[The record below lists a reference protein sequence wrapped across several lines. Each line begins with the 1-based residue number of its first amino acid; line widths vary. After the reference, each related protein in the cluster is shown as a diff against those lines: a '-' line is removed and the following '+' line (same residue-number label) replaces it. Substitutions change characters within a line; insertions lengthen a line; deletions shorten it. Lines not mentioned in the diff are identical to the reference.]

1 MDPQIPA
8 TETYSKYRFETPLRI
23 FTRDNKLIGEFGD
36 RRTIPIAF
44 EDTPKAYID
53 ALLNTEDKRFFE
65 HRGVDLISLA
75 NDVVGLFLSDVRTG
89 ASTITMQ
96 LAKII
101 SFSPEQTFIR
111 KFKEMLLAV
120 KIEQALTKEQILELY
135 INIAPL
141 GKHAYGVQA
150 GAHTYYGKPVGELNL
165 AQIAML
171 AAVSKRP
178 EAGNP
183 INGPEYAVRR
193 RNLVLRRM
201 LDQASISRAEYEEA
215 VAAPISAVVHRRDLD
230 LVAPFPAEWV
240 RQQLVER
247 YGTDIYA
254 GYEAVTTLDS
264 KLQLAAQ
271 QALRTGLEAYDRRH
285 GYRGAVARVEVPPE
299 FTVPE
304 VPPLA
309 VGALSA
315 GVREGLPLARGA
327 LSAGVREGPPLARG
341 ALRAGVR
348 EGLPLAVGA
357 TAFPAPPPPADG
369 QAQAGAVGQQSA
381 EGAEAALPAPLDLPQ
396 HFEGTAAFRAFTTSA
411 LGDRPTVQ
419 GKEPAVVLALATR
432 RMLVARADAT
442 TLVLP
447 WDGLRWARRYLSVD
461 AMAAR
466 PQTAAEVAEIG
477 DVVYIERDNGAWR
490 LAQVPDIAGALVALD
505 THDGAV
511 RAIVGGYDFVGNQ
524 FDHALQAR
532 RQPGSGFKPFVYSAA
547 LENGVTP
554 ASVFLDAPLV
564 FRDPST
570 GRTYRPRNDSG
581 RYNGPTRLREA
592 LYRSINLVSI
602 RVMLRIGA
610 DNILRHAGQFGF
622 RTGTFPDNTQLAIG
636 GGTMGVTPLEM
647 ATAYAA
653 IANGG
658 YAVQPRIIERV
669 RTIDG
674 DTVFEPPRTAACDP
688 CSAGE
693 GAQPVVSPAPRAI
706 SAQNA
711 FIMDSM
717 LRDVVRRGTGR
728 RALVLERSDIAGKT
742 GTTDEAVDTW
752 FNGYHPK
759 LAATTWVGFSRAR
772 PLGAREYGSTTPLAI
787 WVDFMRQA
795 LAEEPEEQRIAPD
808 GVVRAR
814 VDAATGQAASPD
826 NRRAMFEYFLA
837 DNAPET
843 ETATQRSNADTAT
856 VRPEDIF

>member
-1 MDPQIPA
+1 M
-8 TETYSKYRFETPLRI
+8 
-23 FTRDNKLIGEFGD
+23 
-36 RRTIPIAF
+36 
-44 EDTPKAYID
+44 AYID

-271 QALRTGLEAYDRRH
+271 RALRTGLEAYDRRH

-304 VPPLA
+304 
-309 VGALSA
+309 
-315 GVREGLPLARGA
+315 
-327 LSAGVREGPPLARG
+327 
-341 ALRAGVR
+341 
-348 EGLPLAVGA
+348 GLPLAVGA

-369 QAQAGAVGQQSA
+369 LAQAGAVGQQSA
-381 EGAEAALPAPLDLPQ
+381 EGAEAALPAALDVPP
-396 HFEGTAAFRAFTTSA
+396 HFDGTAAFRAFTTSA
-411 LGDRPTVQ
+411 LKGRPTVQ

-688 CSAGE
+688 CSASE
-693 GAQPVVSPAPRAI
+693 GVQPVVSPAPRAI

-759 LAATTWVGFSRAR
+759 LAATTWVGFSQAR

>member
-1 MDPQIPA
+1 M
-8 TETYSKYRFETPLRI
+8 
-23 FTRDNKLIGEFGD
+23 
-36 RRTIPIAF
+36 
-44 EDTPKAYID
+44 
-53 ALLNTEDKRFFE
+53 
-65 HRGVDLISLA
+65 DLISLA
-75 NDVVGLFLSDVRTG
+75 NDVVGLFVSDVRTG

-120 KIEQALTKEQILELY
+120 KIEHALTKEQILELY

-150 GAHTYYGKPVGELNL
+150 GAHTYYGKPVSELNL

-171 AAVSKRP
+171 AAISKRP

-215 VAAPISAVVHRRDLD
+215 VAAPITAVVHRRELD
-230 LVAPFPAEWV
+230 LVAPFPSEWV
-240 RQQLVER
+240 RQQLVDR

-264 KLQLAAQ
+264 ELQLAAQ
-271 QALRTGLEAYDRRH
+271 RAVRTGLEAYDRRH
-285 GYRGAVARVEVPPE
+285 GYRGAKGRVVVPAE
-299 FTVPE
+299 FTLPDWGAEVGTQGGPQPE
-304 VPPLA
+304 EDGPRREGNLPPLA
-309 VGALSA
+309 PPGPSSV
-315 GVREGLPLARGA
+315 
-327 LSAGVREGPPLARG
+327 EGPG
-341 ALRAGVR
+341 AG
-348 EGLPLAVGA
+348 P
-357 TAFPAPPPPADG
+357 PQDSPPP
-369 QAQAGAVGQQSA
+369 
-381 EGAEAALPAPLDLPQ
+381 
-396 HFEGTAAFRAFTTSA
+396 FENTEEFRSFVTSA
-411 LGDRPTVQ
+411 LADHPVVH
-419 GKEPAVVLALATR
+419 GKEPALVLALATR

-442 TLVLP
+442 TLALP
-447 WDGLRWARRYLSVD
+447 WDGLRWARRYLGVD
-461 AMAAR
+461 AMSAR
-466 PQTAAEVAEIG
+466 PQTAADVAEIG
-477 DVVYIERDNGAWR
+477 DIVYVEQGEGGWR
-490 LAQVPDIAGALVALD
+490 LSQVPDIAGALVAVD
-505 THDGAV
+505 TGSGAV

-524 FDHALQAR
+524 FNHALQAR

-610 DNILRHAGQFGF
+610 DNILRHAGRFGF
-622 RTGTFPDNTQLAIG
+622 ATGTFPDNTQLAIG
-636 GGTMGVTPLEM
+636 GGTMGVTPLQM

-658 YAVQPRIIERV
+658 FAVEPHIIERV

-688 CSAGE
+688 CSANEE
-693 GAQPVVSPAPRAI
+693 GAPAPSPAPRAI

-742 GTTDEAVDTW
+742 GTTDDAVDTW
-752 FNGYHPK
+752 FNGYHPT
-759 LAATTWVGFSRAR
+759 LAATAWVGFSQAR
-772 PLGAREYGSTTPLAI
+772 PLGVREYGSTTPLAI
-787 WVDFMRQA
+787 WVDFMREA
-795 LAEEPEEQRIAPD
+795 LAEEPEVQRIAPD

-814 VDAATGQAASPD
+814 VDAATGQATTPD

-837 DNAPET
+837 SNAPQ
-843 ETATQRSNADTAT
+843 TQTTTRRPSTDTAP

>member
-1 MDPQIPA
+1 MDRQIPA

-150 GAHTYYGKPVGELNL
+150 GAHTYYGKPVSELNL

-271 QALRTGLEAYDRRH
+271 RALRTGLEAYDRRH

-315 GVREGLPLARGA
+315 GVREG
-327 LSAGVREGPPLARG
+327 PPLARG

-369 QAQAGAVGQQSA
+369 QTQTGAVGQQNA
-381 EGAEAALPAPLDLPQ
+381 EGAEAALPAALDVPP
-396 HFEGTAAFRAFTTSA
+396 HFDGTAAFRAFTTSA
-411 LGDRPTVQ
+411 LKARPTVQ
-419 GKEPAVVLALATR
+419 GKEPAVVLARDTR

-693 GAQPVVSPAPRAI
+693 GVQPVVSPAPRAI

-759 LAATTWVGFSRAR
+759 LAATTWVGFSQAR

-843 ETATQRSNADTAT
+843 ETATQRSNSDTAT

>member
-1 MDPQIPA
+1 MRSLVRSIAKRILWLAGAGACATSLIVASVFLYLDPQIPT

-65 HRGVDLISLA
+65 HRGVDVISLA
-75 NDVVGLFLSDVRTG
+75 NDVVGLFVSDVRTG

-120 KIEQALTKEQILELY
+120 KIEHALTKEEILELY

-150 GAHTYYGKPVGELNL
+150 GAHTYYGKPVSELSL
-165 AQIAML
+165 AQVAML
-171 AAVSKRP
+171 AAISKRP

-215 VAAPISAVVHRRDLD
+215 VAAPISAVVHRRELD
-230 LVAPFPAEWV
+230 LVAPFPSEWV
-240 RQQLVER
+240 RQQLVDR

-264 KLQLAAQ
+264 ELQLAAQ
-271 QALRTGLEAYDRRH
+271 RAVRTGLEAYDRRH
-285 GYRGAVARVEVPPE
+285 GYRGAVGRVVVPAE
-299 FTVPE
+299 FALPDWGAPVMAAPADAGSEGAVEGTPASPGLDAE
-304 VPPLA
+304 AVPPL
-309 VGALSA
+309 SD
-315 GVREGLPLARGA
+315 
-327 LSAGVREGPPLARG
+327 
-341 ALRAGVR
+341 
-348 EGLPLAVGA
+348 
-357 TAFPAPPPPADG
+357 APP
-369 QAQAGAVGQQSA
+369 S
-381 EGAEAALPAPLDLPQ
+381 
-396 HFEGTAAFRAFTTSA
+396 FEGTPAFRDFVMLA
-411 LGDRPTVQ
+411 LGDYGVVH
-419 GKEPAVVLALATR
+419 GKEPAVVLATAPR

-442 TLVLP
+442 TLALP
-447 WDGLRWARRYLSVD
+447 WDGLRWARRYLGVD
-461 AMAAR
+461 AMSAR
-466 PQTAAEVAEIG
+466 PRTAAEVAETG
-477 DVVYIERDNGAWR
+477 DVVYVEQGDGGWR
-490 LAQVPDIAGALVALD
+490 LAQVPDVAGALVAVD
-505 THDGAV
+505 TANGAV
-511 RAIVGGYDFVGNQ
+511 RAMVGGYDFVGNQ
-524 FDHALQAR
+524 FNHALQAR

-564 FRDPST
+564 FRDRST

-610 DNILRHAGQFGF
+610 DSILRHAGRFGF
-622 RTGTFPDNTQLAIG
+622 ATGSFPDNTQLAIG
-636 GGTMGVTPLEM
+636 GGTMGVTPLQM

-658 YAVQPRIIERV
+658 FAVAPHIVERV

-674 DTVFEPPRTAACDP
+674 ETVFESPRSAACDP
-688 CSAGE
+688 CSASEE
-693 GAQPVVSPAPRAI
+693 GQAPPSSAPRAI

-742 GTTDEAVDTW
+742 GTTDDAVDTW
-752 FNGYHPK
+752 FNGYHPN
-759 LAATTWVGFSRAR
+759 LAATAWVGFSQAR
-772 PLGAREYGSTTPLAI
+772 PLGTREYGSTTPLAI
-787 WVDFMRQA
+787 WVDFMREA
-795 LAEEPEEQRIAPD
+795 LAEEPTVQRIAPD
-808 GVVRAR
+808 GIVRAR
-814 VDAATGQAASPD
+814 VDSATGQATTPD
-826 NRRAMFEYFLA
+826 NRRAIFEYFLA
-837 DNAPET
+837 SNAPQT
-843 ETATQRSNADTAT
+843 KTTNRSTTTNTAT

>member
-271 QALRTGLEAYDRRH
+271 RALRTGLEAYDRRH

-309 VGALSA
+309 
-315 GVREGLPLARGA
+315 RG
-327 LSAGVREGPPLARG
+327 
-341 ALRAGVR
+341 
-348 EGLPLAVGA
+348 
-357 TAFPAPPPPADG
+357 TMTFPEPPPADG
-369 QAQAGAVGQQSA
+369 LAQAGAVGQQSA
-381 EGAEAALPAPLDLPQ
+381 EGAEAVLDVPP
-396 HFEGTAAFRAFTTSA
+396 HFEGTAPFRAFTTSA
-411 LGDRPTVQ
+411 LKARPTVQ
-419 GKEPAVVLALATR
+419 GKEPAVVLARDTR

-477 DVVYIERDNGAWR
+477 DVVYIERDNRAWR

-759 LAATTWVGFSRAR
+759 LAATTWVGFSQAR

-843 ETATQRSNADTAT
+843 ETATQRGNADTAA

>member
-1 MDPQIPA
+1 M
-8 TETYSKYRFETPLRI
+8 
-23 FTRDNKLIGEFGD
+23 
-36 RRTIPIAF
+36 
-44 EDTPKAYID
+44 
-53 ALLNTEDKRFFE
+53 
-65 HRGVDLISLA
+65 
-75 NDVVGLFLSDVRTG
+75 
-89 ASTITMQ
+89 
-96 LAKII
+96 
-101 SFSPEQTFIR
+101 
-111 KFKEMLLAV
+111 

-271 QALRTGLEAYDRRH
+271 RALRTGLEAYDRRH

-309 VGALSA
+309 
-315 GVREGLPLARGA
+315 
-327 LSAGVREGPPLARG
+327 RG

-369 QAQAGAVGQQSA
+369 QAQVGAVGQQNA
-381 EGAEAALPAPLDLPQ
+381 EAEAALPAALDVPP
-396 HFEGTAAFRAFTTSA
+396 HFDGTAAFRAFTTSA
-411 LGDRPTVQ
+411 LKGRPTVQ
-419 GKEPAVVLALATR
+419 GKESAVVLALATR

-442 TLVLP
+442 TLVLS

-674 DTVFEPPRTAACDP
+674 DTVLEPPRTAACDP

-759 LAATTWVGFSRAR
+759 LAATTWVGFSQAR

-843 ETATQRSNADTAT
+843 ETATQRSNADSAA

>member
-1 MDPQIPA
+1 MDPQIPT

-65 HRGVDLISLA
+65 HSGVDVISLA
-75 NDVVGLFLSDVRTG
+75 NDVVGLLLSDVRTG

-120 KIEQALTKEQILELY
+120 KIEHALTKEQILELY

-141 GKHAYGVQA
+141 GKHAYGIQA
-150 GAHTYYGKPVGELNL
+150 GAHTYYGKPVAELNL

-215 VAAPISAVVHRRDLD
+215 VAAPITAVVHRRELD
-230 LVAPFPAEWV
+230 LVAPFPSEWV
-240 RQQLVER
+240 RQQLVQR

-264 KLQLAAQ
+264 ELQLAAQ
-271 QALRTGLEAYDRRH
+271 RALRTGLEAYDRRH
-285 GYRGAVARVEVPPE
+285 GYRGADGRVEVPPE
-299 FTVPE
+299 FTLPNWGVPASPQVHVSPTHGE
-304 VPPLA
+304 
-309 VGALSA
+309 
-315 GVREGLPLARGA
+315 
-327 LSAGVREGPPLARG
+327 
-341 ALRAGVR
+341 
-348 EGLPLAVGA
+348 
-357 TAFPAPPPPADG
+357 TAAETAEQQPGEPA
-369 QAQAGAVGQQSA
+369 
-381 EGAEAALPAPLDLPQ
+381 AEAVAEEAVLAAAQTLAPD
-396 HFEGTAAFRAFTTSA
+396 FESSAAFRGFVASA
-411 LGDRPTVQ
+411 LGDRPTVH
-419 GKEPAVVLALATR
+419 GKEPAVVLAQATR
-432 RMLVARADAT
+432 RMMVARADAT

-447 WDGLRWARRYLSVD
+447 WEGLRWARRYLGVD
-461 AMAAR
+461 AMTAR
-466 PQTAAEVAEIG
+466 PKTAADVAEIG
-477 DVVYIERDNGAWR
+477 DVVYIEQDEGGWR

-547 LENGVTP
+547 LESGVTP
-554 ASVFLDAPLV
+554 ATVFLDAPLV

-610 DNILRHAGQFGF
+610 DHILRHADRFGF
-622 RTGTFPDNTQLAIG
+622 TTGTFPDNTQLAIG
-636 GGTMGVTPLEM
+636 GGTMGVTPLQM

-674 DTVFEPPRTAACDP
+674 AIVFEPPRLAACDR
-688 CSAGE
+688 CSASEQGRP
-693 GAQPVVSPAPRAI
+693 APSPAPRAI

-752 FNGYHPK
+752 FNGYHPR
-759 LAATTWVGFSRAR
+759 LAATAWVGFSQAR
-772 PLGAREYGSTTPLAI
+772 PLGVREYGSTTPLAI
-787 WVDFMRQA
+787 WVDFMRKA
-795 LAEEPEEQRIAPD
+795 LAEEPDVQRVAPD

-814 VDAATGQAASPD
+814 VDATTGQAASPD

-837 DNAPET
+837 GNAP
-843 ETATQRSNADTAT
+843 ATKTTSGPGNADTAT

>member
-1 MDPQIPA
+1 MRSLVRSIAKRILWLAGAGFCATSLIVASVFLYLDPQIPT
-8 TETYSKYRFETPLRI
+8 TETYSQYRFETPLRI
-23 FTRDNKLIGEFGD
+23 FTSDNKLIGEFGD

-75 NDVVGLFLSDVRTG
+75 NDVVGLFVSDVRTG

-120 KIEQALTKEQILELY
+120 KIEHALTKEQILELY

-150 GAHTYYGKPVGELNL
+150 GAHTYYGKPVSELNL
-165 AQIAML
+165 AQMAML
-171 AAVSKRP
+171 AAISKRP

-183 INGPEYAVRR
+183 INGPEYAIRR

-215 VAAPISAVVHRRDLD
+215 VAAPITAVVHRRELD
-230 LVAPFPAEWV
+230 LVAPFPSEWV
-240 RQQLVER
+240 RQQLVDR

-264 KLQLAAQ
+264 ELQLAAQ
-271 QALRTGLEAYDRRH
+271 RAVRTGLEAYDRRH
-285 GYRGAVARVEVPPE
+285 GYRGAAGRVAVPPDFALRDWGAE
-299 FTVPE
+299 VSPPAPE
-304 VPPLA
+304 VSP
-309 VGALSA
+309 
-315 GVREGLPLARGA
+315 
-327 LSAGVREGPPLARG
+327 
-341 ALRAGVR
+341 
-348 EGLPLAVGA
+348 VGA
-357 TAFPAPPPPADG
+357 TLVVARDLEAPPSPDLPPAL
-369 QAQAGAVGQQSA
+369 
-381 EGAEAALPAPLDLPQ
+381 ENTE
-396 HFEGTAAFRAFTTSA
+396 EFRTFVTSA
-411 LGDRPTVQ
+411 LDDHAVVH

-442 TLVLP
+442 TLALP
-447 WDGLRWARRYLSVD
+447 WDGLRWARRYLGVD
-461 AMAAR
+461 AMSAR
-466 PQTAAEVAEIG
+466 PQTAADVAEIG
-477 DVVYIERDNGAWR
+477 DIVYVEQGEGGWR
-490 LAQVPDIAGALVALD
+490 LSQVPDIAGALVAVD
-505 THDGAV
+505 TGSGAV

-524 FDHALQAR
+524 FNHALQAR

-610 DNILRHAGQFGF
+610 DNILRHAGRFGF
-622 RTGTFPDNTQLAIG
+622 ATGTFPDNTQLAIG
-636 GGTMGVTPLEM
+636 GGTMGVTPLQM

-658 YAVQPRIIERV
+658 FAVEPHIIERV

-688 CSAGE
+688 CSANEE
-693 GAQPVVSPAPRAI
+693 GAPTPSPAPRAI

-742 GTTDEAVDTW
+742 GTTDDAVDTW
-752 FNGYHPK
+752 FNGYHPS
-759 LAATTWVGFSRAR
+759 LAATAWVGFSQAR
-772 PLGAREYGSTTPLAI
+772 PLGVREYGSTTPLAI
-787 WVDFMRQA
+787 WVDFMREA
-795 LAEEPEEQRIAPD
+795 LAEEPEVQRIAPD
-808 GVVRAR
+808 GVIRAR
-814 VDAATGQAASPD
+814 VDAATGQAATPD

-837 DNAPET
+837 SNAPQT
-843 ETATQRSNADTAT
+843 ETTTRRASSDPAA

>member
-1 MDPQIPA
+1 MDPQIPT

-65 HRGVDLISLA
+65 HRGVDVISLA

-120 KIEQALTKEQILELY
+120 KIEHALTKEQILELY

-150 GAHTYYGKPVGELNL
+150 GAHTYYGKPVSELNL

-183 INGPEYAVRR
+183 INGPEYAIRR

-215 VAAPISAVVHRRDLD
+215 VAAPITAVVHRRELD

-264 KLQLAAQ
+264 ELQLAAQ
-271 QALRTGLEAYDRRH
+271 RALRTGLEAYDRRH
-285 GYRGAVARVEVPPE
+285 GYRGAEGRVAVPREFALPNWGAPSLPE
-299 FTVPE
+299 A
-304 VPPLA
+304 PLI
-309 VGALSA
+309 
-315 GVREGLPLARGA
+315 
-327 LSAGVREGPPLARG
+327 
-341 ALRAGVR
+341 
-348 EGLPLAVGA
+348 
-357 TAFPAPPPPADG
+357 PAADG
-369 QAQAGAVGQQSA
+369 EQAGAAGQRGE
-381 EGAEAALPAPLDLPQ
+381 EGTEEVLPAPQDVTPD
-396 HFEGTAAFRAFTTSA
+396 FEGSAAFRAFVTSA
-411 LGDRPTVQ
+411 LGDRLRVQ

-432 RMLVARADAT
+432 RMMVARADAT
-442 TLVLP
+442 ILVLP
-447 WDGLRWARRYLSVD
+447 WEGLRWARRYLGVD
-461 AMAAR
+461 AMTAR
-466 PQTAAEVAEIG
+466 PQTAADVAEIG
-477 DVVYIERDNGAWR
+477 DVVYIEQDDGGWR

-511 RAIVGGYDFVGNQ
+511 RALVGGYDFVGNQ

-564 FRDPST
+564 FRDQST

-610 DNILRHAGQFGF
+610 DNILRHAGRFGF
-622 RTGTFPDNTQLAIG
+622 PTGTFPDNTQLAIG

-658 YAVQPRIIERV
+658 YAVQPHIIERV

-674 DTVFEPPRTAACDP
+674 DTVFEPPHTAACDP
-688 CSAGE
+688 CTASEQG
-693 GAQPVVSPAPRAI
+693 GPVASAPRHFGTKRLHHGFHAPRRGASRHGSSGI
-706 SAQNA
+706 GAGTLGHRRQDGHHGRGGGYLVQRLPPKARRHRLGRLLPGAAARRPRIRLHHATRHLGGLHAPGTGGRTRGAAHCPRRRGARPRRRCHRPSRQPRQPQSHVRVLPRRQRPTNQGRQPHQHRHGDGEARGH
-711 FIMDSM
+711 FLGRLCSM
-717 LRDVVRRGTGR
+717 LPTR
-728 RALVLERSDIAGKT
+728 
-742 GTTDEAVDTW
+742 
-752 FNGYHPK
+752 
-759 LAATTWVGFSRAR
+759 
-772 PLGAREYGSTTPLAI
+772 
-787 WVDFMRQA
+787 
-795 LAEEPEEQRIAPD
+795 
-808 GVVRAR
+808 
-814 VDAATGQAASPD
+814 
-826 NRRAMFEYFLA
+826 
-837 DNAPET
+837 
-843 ETATQRSNADTAT
+843 
-856 VRPEDIF
+856 

>member
-1 MDPQIPA
+1 MAASVFLYLDPQIPT
-8 TETYSKYRFETPLRI
+8 TETYSKYRFETPLRV
-23 FTRDNKLIGEFGD
+23 FTRDNKLIGEFGN

-65 HRGVDLISLA
+65 HRGVDMISLA
-75 NDVVGLFLSDVRTG
+75 NDVAGLFFSDVRTG

-111 KFKEMLLAV
+111 KFKEMLLAL
-120 KIEQALTKEQILELY
+120 KIEHALTKEQILELY

-150 GAHTYYGKPVGELNL
+150 GAHTYYGKPVSELNL
-165 AQIAML
+165 AQVAML
-171 AAVSKRP
+171 AAISKRP
-178 EAGNP
+178 GAGNP

-201 LDQASISRAEYEEA
+201 LDQTSISREEYEEA
-215 VAAPISAVVHRRDLD
+215 VAAPITAVVHRRELD

-247 YGTDIYA
+247 YGTEIYA

-264 KLQLAAQ
+264 GMQLAAQ
-271 QALRTGLEAYDRRH
+271 QAVRRGLEAYDRRH
-285 GYRGAVARVEVPPE
+285 GYRGAAGRVALPPE
-299 FTVPE
+299 FALPHWGAVTVPAPE
-304 VPPLA
+304 EARAEGDPRAEATGRRA
-309 VGALSA
+309 VE
-315 GVREGLPLARGA
+315 GVEAAASEG
-327 LSAGVREGPPLARG
+327 S
-341 ALRAGVR
+341 
-348 EGLPLAVGA
+348 
-357 TAFPAPPPPADG
+357 PPP
-369 QAQAGAVGQQSA
+369 
-381 EGAEAALPAPLDLPQ
+381 
-396 HFEGTAAFRAFTTSA
+396 FESSAAFRAFVASA
-411 LGDRPTVQ
+411 LGDHPVVHY
-419 GKEPAVVLALATR
+419 KEPALVLVLATR
-432 RMLVARADAT
+432 RMMVARVDAT

-447 WDGLRWARRYLSVD
+447 WDGLRWARRYLDVD
-461 AMAAR
+461 AMSAR
-466 PQTAAEVAEIG
+466 PQTAADVAEVG
-477 DVVYIERDNGAWR
+477 DVVYIEPGEGGWR
-490 LAQVPDIAGALVALD
+490 LAQVPDVAGALVALD
-505 THDGAV
+505 TKSGAV

-524 FDHALQAR
+524 FNHALQAR

-547 LENGVTP
+547 LENGLTP

-610 DNILRHAGQFGF
+610 DNILRHAGAFGF
-622 RTGTFPDNTQLAIG
+622 PTGTFPDNTQLAIG
-636 GGTMGVTPLEM
+636 GGTMGVTPLQM

-658 YAVQPRIIERV
+658 FAVEPHIIERV

-674 DTVFEPPRTAACDP
+674 ETVFEPPRTAACDP
-688 CSAGE
+688 CAAGE
-693 GAQPVVSPAPRAI
+693 DGEPPPSPAPRAI

-752 FNGYHPK
+752 FNGYHPN
-759 LAATTWVGFSRAR
+759 LAATAWVGFSRAR

-787 WVDFMRQA
+787 WVDFMREA
-795 LAEEPEEQRIAPD
+795 LAEEPVVQRIAPN

-837 DNAPET
+837 DNAPQT
-843 ETATQRSNADTAT
+843 EPTARRNSTDTTT

>member
-1 MDPQIPA
+1 MDPQIPT

-23 FTRDNKLIGEFGD
+23 FTRDNKLIGEFGE

-65 HRGVDLISLA
+65 HRGVDVISLA

-120 KIEQALTKEQILELY
+120 KIENALTKEQILELY

-150 GAHTYYGKPVGELNL
+150 GAHTYYGKPVSELNL

-201 LDQASISRAEYEEA
+201 LDQASISRAEYEGA
-215 VAAPISAVVHRRDLD
+215 VAAPITAVVHRRELD
-230 LVAPFPAEWV
+230 LVAPFPSEWV

-264 KLQLAAQ
+264 ELQLAAQ

-285 GYRGAVARVEVPPE
+285 GYRGAEGRVEVPPE
-299 FTVPE
+299 FALPDWGVPALPE
-304 VPPLA
+304 AQVVPADGAALAEA
-309 VGALSA
+309 VGEQLEEGTEEALSA
-315 GVREGLPLARGA
+315 PPNLPPDFD
-327 LSAGVREGPPLARG
+327 SDVPP
-341 ALRAGVR
+341 
-348 EGLPLAVGA
+348 
-357 TAFPAPPPPADG
+357 D
-369 QAQAGAVGQQSA
+369 
-381 EGAEAALPAPLDLPQ
+381 
-396 HFEGTAAFRAFTTSA
+396 FENTAAFRAFIASA
-411 LGDRPTVQ
+411 LGDHPTVH
-419 GKEPAVVLALATR
+419 GKEPALVLAQATR
-432 RMLVARADAT
+432 RMMVARADAT

-447 WDGLRWARRYLSVD
+447 WEGLRWARRYLGVD
-461 AMAAR
+461 AMTAR
-466 PQTAAEVAEIG
+466 PQTAAEVAEVG
-477 DVVYIERDNGAWR
+477 DVVYIEEVEGGWR
-490 LAQVPDIAGALVALD
+490 LAQVPDIAGALVAVD

-564 FRDPST
+564 FRDRST

-610 DNILRHAGQFGF
+610 DNILRHAGRFGF
-622 RTGTFPDNTQLAIG
+622 PTGTFPDNTQLAIG
-636 GGTMGVTPLEM
+636 GGTMGVTPLQM

-658 YAVQPRIIERV
+658 YAVEPRIIERV

-688 CSAGE
+688 CSATEE
-693 GAQPVVSPAPRAI
+693 GQPAPSTAPRAI

-759 LAATTWVGFSRAR
+759 LAATAWVGFSQAR

-795 LAEEPEEQRIAPD
+795 LAEEPQVQRIAPD

-837 DNAPET
+837 SNAPQ
-843 ETATQRSNADTAT
+843 TQTTTNRTNTDTAT

>member
-271 QALRTGLEAYDRRH
+271 RALRTGLEAYDRRH

-309 VGALSA
+309 
-315 GVREGLPLARGA
+315 RGA
-327 LSAGVREGPPLARG
+327 LH
-341 ALRAGVR
+341 AGVR

-369 QAQAGAVGQQSA
+369 QAQVGAVGQQSA
-381 EGAEAALPAPLDLPQ
+381 GGAEAALPAALDVPP
-396 HFEGTAAFRAFTTSA
+396 HFDGTAAFRAFTTSA
-411 LGDRPTVQ
+411 LKGRPTVQ

-688 CSAGE
+688 CSASE
-693 GAQPVVSPAPRAI
+693 GVQPVVSPAPRAI

-759 LAATTWVGFSRAR
+759 LAATTWVGFSQAR

>member
-240 RQQLVER
+240 RQELVER

-271 QALRTGLEAYDRRH
+271 RALRTGLEAYDRRH

-304 VPPLA
+304 
-309 VGALSA
+309 
-315 GVREGLPLARGA
+315 
-327 LSAGVREGPPLARG
+327 GPPLARG
-341 ALRAGVR
+341 
-348 EGLPLAVGA
+348 
-357 TAFPAPPPPADG
+357 TMTFPEPPPADG
-369 QAQAGAVGQQSA
+369 LAQVGAVGQQSA
-381 EGAEAALPAPLDLPQ
+381 EGAEAALPAALDVPP
-396 HFEGTAAFRAFTTSA
+396 HFDGTAAFRAFTTSA
-411 LGDRPTVQ
+411 LKGRPTVQ

-447 WDGLRWARRYLSVD
+447 WDGLRWARRYLGVD

-693 GAQPVVSPAPRAI
+693 GVQPVVSPAPRAI

-759 LAATTWVGFSRAR
+759 LAATTWVGFSQAR

-843 ETATQRSNADTAT
+843 ETATQRSNADSAA

>member
-150 GAHTYYGKPVGELNL
+150 GAHTYYGKPVSELNL

-271 QALRTGLEAYDRRH
+271 RALRTGLEAYDRRH

-309 VGALSA
+309 
-315 GVREGLPLARGA
+315 RG
-327 LSAGVREGPPLARG
+327 
-341 ALRAGVR
+341 
-348 EGLPLAVGA
+348 
-357 TAFPAPPPPADG
+357 TMTFPEPPPADG
-369 QAQAGAVGQQSA
+369 LAQAGAVGQQSA
-381 EGAEAALPAPLDLPQ
+381 EGAEAALPAALDVPP
-396 HFEGTAAFRAFTTSA
+396 HFDGTAAFRAFTTSA
-411 LGDRPTVQ
+411 LKGRPTVQ

-759 LAATTWVGFSRAR
+759 LAATTWVGFSQAR

>member
-1 MDPQIPA
+1 MRSLIRSITKRILWLAGAGVCATSLVVASVFLYLDPQIPT
-8 TETYSKYRFETPLRI
+8 TETYSEYRFETPLRI

-65 HRGVDLISLA
+65 HRGVDVISLA

-120 KIEQALTKEQILELY
+120 KIEHALTKEQILELY

-150 GAHTYYGKPVGELNL
+150 GAHTYYGKPVSELGL

-201 LDQASISRAEYEEA
+201 LDQASISRAEYDQA
-215 VAAPISAVVHRRDLD
+215 VAAPITAVVHRRELD
-230 LVAPFPAEWV
+230 LVAPFPSEWV

-264 KLQLAAQ
+264 ELQVAAQ
-271 QALRTGLEAYDRRH
+271 RALRTGLDAYDRRH
-285 GYRGAVARVEVPPE
+285 GYRGADGRVEVPPE
-299 FTVPE
+299 FTLPDWGVAALPE
-304 VPPLA
+304 THVIPA
-309 VGALSA
+309 DGGAQAEALSQQ
-315 GVREGLPLARGA
+315 RE
-327 LSAGVREGPPLARG
+327 
-341 ALRAGVR
+341 
-348 EGLPLAVGA
+348 GA
-357 TAFPAPPPPADG
+357 TAEAPSTPQSVPPDFENT
-369 QAQAGAVGQQSA
+369 AG
-381 EGAEAALPAPLDLPQ
+381 
-396 HFEGTAAFRAFTTSA
+396 FRAFVAAA
-411 LGDRPTVQ
+411 LGDRPIVQ
-419 GKEPAVVLALATR
+419 GKEPAVVLAQATR
-432 RMLVARADAT
+432 RMMVARADAT

-447 WDGLRWARRYLSVD
+447 WEGLRWARRYLGVD
-461 AMAAR
+461 AVTAR
-466 PQTAAEVAEIG
+466 PKTAADVAEIG
-477 DVVYIERDNGAWR
+477 DVVYIEQDEGGWR
-490 LAQVPDIAGALVALD
+490 LTQVPDIAGALVALD

-570 GRTYRPRNDSG
+570 GNTYRPRNDSG

-610 DNILRHAGQFGF
+610 DSILRHAGRFGF
-622 RTGTFPDNTQLAIG
+622 STGAFPDNTQLAIG

-674 DTVFEPPRTAACDP
+674 DTVFEPPRTAACDR
-688 CSAGE
+688 CSASEAGE
-693 GAQPVVSPAPRAI
+693 PAPSPAPRAI

-759 LAATTWVGFSRAR
+759 LAATAWVGFSQAR

-787 WVDFMRQA
+787 WVDFMREA
-795 LAEEPEEQRIAPD
+795 LAEEPDVQRIAPD

-837 DNAPET
+837 DNAPQT
-843 ETATQRSNADTAT
+843 KTTTRQGNADAAA